1 SRLDIF
7 LAEAKRKEFPLE
19 YTWMD
24 CALRGYG
31 AFVLWMHLLVYL
43 IFKYIHRDIDDGKGD
58 NLSKERPLTPGRA
71 SFSSRRTS
79 ARKVKV
85 SKNRSSQSQSA
96 KDSAKSGR
104 RKNPFRW
111 KQMRRKGTFSEST
124 DEEKGDTIDYVGT
137 QKSERVP
144 VDVIWEQRRKL
155 MKEFLDGY
163 KKELAAESKSAEIIP
178 PGWATSFDIGKE
190 DTSDKK
196 FRLNIRDWLLKQGTA
211 EAYASREL
219 MASKEKIGSKEK
231 ASGQEISKETP
242 KKSKETTKD
251 TSQSVEQGYSVKNTL
266 PSRAPHGHQ
275 LDTLTT
281 MDRFLEKFG
290 SGEGISSD
298 ERLSAEAL
306 REEQKTQSVKD
317 GGLAIAPTPRSE
329 HRSHRSLHHKIVS
342 MQEPFVATPSKGES
356 TAAVKEVKAAALPS
370 LQKSSKR
377 KAETT
382 KTSS

>member
-1 SRLDIF
+1 MIPSLVGIVLSADLGRGHAPENLTAASRLDIF

-58 NLSKERPLTPGRA
+58 SLLEEHPLTPGRA
-71 SFSSRRTS
+71 SFSSRTTS

-85 SKNRSSQSQSA
+85 SK
-96 KDSAKSGR
+96 
-104 RKNPFRW
+104 
-111 KQMRRKGTFSEST
+111 EST

-137 QKSERVP
+137 QKSDRIP

-155 MKEFLDGY
+155 MKEYLDGY
-163 KKELAAESKSAEIIP
+163 KKELAAGSQSAEVV
-178 PGWATSFDIGKE
+178 WD
-190 DTSDKK
+190 
-196 FRLNIRDWLLKQGTA
+196 RQRDWLLKQGTA

-251 TSQSVEQGYSVKNTL
+251 TSQSVEYFKVTRPKIV
-266 PSRAPHGHQ
+266 PSKAEIFSKAP
-275 LDTLTT
+275 
-281 MDRFLEKFG
+281 
-290 SGEGISSD
+290 S
-298 ERLSAEAL
+298 
-306 REEQKTQSVKD
+306 
-317 GGLAIAPTPRSE
+317 GLAWA
-329 HRSHRSLHHKIVS
+329 
-342 MQEPFVATPSKGES
+342 
-356 TAAVKEVKAAALPS
+356 
-370 LQKSSKR
+370 
-377 KAETT
+377 
-382 KTSS
+382 